1 MAFNAFFSK
10 GDLPVLSDEKEKG
23 QSYTDQSIH
32 SGFSLRRTQ
41 HKADTLYRAD
51 KDFVVFWSNSVN
63 SNLYKADNSIKRT
76 LICGPNGVRFREIP
90 LYKEMALF
98 GINLLF

>member
-41 HKADTLYRAD
+41 HKADTLY
-51 KDFVVFWSNSVN
+51 
-63 SNLYKADNSIKRT
+63 KADRDFAPILQFSGQTLLKAISIKQT
-76 LICGPNGVRFREIP
+76 PFYGPNGVRFREIP
-90 LYKEMALF
+90 M
-98 GINLLF
+98 